1 MDGETI
7 GYRMIRPTIA
17 NEEDR
22 AKRERLEEAR
32 NRLTEEHINP
42 IHIDGIAIVR
52 RAVPRLGRRPTP
64 TCTAASASGST
75 SSPTSAARVLESTET
90 LYERDGGQAVPRR
103 VGVGLDDAERW
114 DVARSFRAPAGTR
127 PSPPRR

>member
-42 IHIDGIAIVR
+42 IHIDGIATLNE
-52 RAVPRLGRRPTP
+52 AVPRLGGADVRRPVP
-64 TCTAASASGST
+64 ALRL
-75 SSPTSAARVLESTET
+75 PARRARRPVPRRPRVDRGALRE
-90 LYERDGGQAVPRR
+90 GGRQAVPP
-103 VGVGLDDAERW
+103 GPESG
-114 DVARSFRAPAGTR
+114 
-127 PSPPRR
+127 